1 MQCDELIIIL
11 SAALSGLLK
20 LESRKVCRKKGP
32 HTDIHNRW
40 KLNQGKRKNKI
51 NYEGIYERLPLP
63 SEFFFWLF
71 GPLRPE
77 QLLEEISLMP
87 YPLFLPNDLSQ

>member
-11 SAALSGLLK
+11 SVALSGLLK

-40 KLNQGKRKNKI
+40 KLNQGKRKEKTKSIMRVYMNGCLSLQ
-51 NYEGIYERLPLP
+51 N
-63 SEFFFWLF
+63 FFS
-71 GPLRPE
+71 G
-77 QLLEEISLMP
+77 
-87 YPLFLPNDLSQ
+87 FLAP